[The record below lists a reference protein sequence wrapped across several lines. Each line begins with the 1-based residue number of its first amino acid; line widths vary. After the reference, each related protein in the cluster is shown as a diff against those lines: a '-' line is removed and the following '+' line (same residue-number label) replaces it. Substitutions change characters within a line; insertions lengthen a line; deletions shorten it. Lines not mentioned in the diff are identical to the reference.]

1 MKDDAQ
7 TYAEIIRNKRCF
19 DLTKYYEINDNDL
32 KEVYNFLANNVNGVI
47 VGYFLKLSF
56 IIDNDVKSVIMARK
70 KDSKIDG
77 VIVSNTEFRIIPHYV
92 PKAYSGS
99 SYSGGSSFYGGSFGG
114 SFFGGS
120 SFSGGSSN
128 NNNNR

>member
-1 MKDDAQ
+1 
-7 TYAEIIRNKRCF
+7 
-19 DLTKYYEINDNDL
+19 
-32 KEVYNFLANNVNGVI
+32 
-47 VGYFLKLSF
+47 
-56 IIDNDVKSVIMARK
+56 MARK

-114 SFFGGS
+114 S